1 MCKRTL
7 SLYIQKPEPQK
18 ATKDLFLLIFSQ
30 ARNGVGLKHSGTLWG
45 VLESPSKK
53 KQKIVS
59 ILPTR
64 DLECIFIFVQF
75 SKPVKFLMR
84 YYLLVLVVLQRYFS
98 SSSKHKCFF
107 FQSHGNLDNLLSKLC
122 ICVCHL
128 LAVSTLASMIQVCG
142 QII

>member
-98 SSSKHKCFF
+98 SSSRHKCFF
-107 FQSHGNLDNLLSKLC
+107 FFKAMEILTIYYQNFAYVFA
-122 ICVCHL
+122 IYWQ
-128 LAVSTLASMIQVCG
+128 LARLPL
-142 QII
+142 